1 MIIFRS
7 GEKNYYGDTALEVVR
22 RIESDARDYQHRG
35 GSLRRFLIWSLNQSG
50 SVIPPRDADLS
61 DRLDDETLALD
72 YLYLRDEYGAG
83 ELLFVAR
90 ENDAR
95 C

>member
-1 MIIFRS
+1 MIFRYE
-7 GEKNYYGDTALEVVR
+7 EKDYCGDTALEIVR
-22 RIESDARDYQHRG
+22 RIESDAGNYQHRG
-35 GSLRRFLIWSLNQSG
+35 RSVRRFLSWSLNRLG
-50 SVIPPRDADLS
+50 SFIPPRETHLS

-83 ELLFVAR
+83 ELLSAAR

-95 C
+95 G